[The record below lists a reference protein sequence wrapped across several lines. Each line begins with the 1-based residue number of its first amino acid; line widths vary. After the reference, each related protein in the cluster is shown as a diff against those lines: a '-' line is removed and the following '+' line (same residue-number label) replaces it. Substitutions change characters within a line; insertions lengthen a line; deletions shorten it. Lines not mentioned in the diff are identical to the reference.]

1 MNNERNDI
9 VKKIAILIICA
20 ALMLLFLTLPAY
32 AADANVSAG
41 EYETV
46 FTRMGEFAVKYKEE
60 LLEAASAAA
69 MITTSVIVGVKNGKK
84 SKEISSAVAGV
95 KNDTGAS
102 LTGQTDVVTAVNGL
116 IDGYN
121 GMTRENAELR
131 DTLVREYTTCVYELE
146 KKYAELAKG
155 YGELRASYEKYG
167 ETENDR
173 NRVTGAVLAQSS
185 AILEILQLVYA
196 NSKNMP
202 QGIKDLVNLKYA
214 NTLKTIEDDEKLLA
228 IVEAV
233 RTNISAG
240 AKGETADD

>member
-1 MNNERNDI
+1 M
-9 VKKIAILIICA
+9 KKIAILIICA

-32 AADANVSAG
+32 ATDANASAG

-69 MITTSVIVGVKNGKK
+69 MITTSVIVGVKNGRK

-121 GMTRENAELR
+121 GMTRETSAAVAELER
-131 DTLVREYTTCVYELE
+131 KYE
-146 KKYAELAKG
+146 ALAKE
-155 YGELRASYEKYG
+155 YASLRDSYEKYG

-214 NTLKTIEDDEKLLA
+214 NTLKTVGDDEQLLA
-228 IVEAV
+228 IVSAV
-233 RTNISAG
+233 RSNISAG
-240 AKGETADD
+240 AKEETAND

>member
-1 MNNERNDI
+1 M
-9 VKKIAILIICA
+9 KKIAILIICA

-32 AADANVSAG
+32 ATDANASAG

-69 MITTSVIVGVKNGKK
+69 MITTSVIVGVKNGRK

-102 LTGQTDVVTAVNGL
+102 LTGQTDVVAAVNGL

-121 GMTRENAELR
+121 GMTRETSAVVAELER
-131 DTLVREYTTCVYELE
+131 KYE
-146 KKYAELAKG
+146 ALAKE
-155 YGELRASYEKYG
+155 YASLRDSYEKYG

-214 NTLKTIEDDEKLLA
+214 NTLKTVGDDEQLLA

-240 AKGETADD
+240 AKEETAND

>member
-1 MNNERNDI
+1 M
-9 VKKIAILIICA
+9 KKIAILIICA
-20 ALMLLFLTLPAY
+20 ALTLLFLTLPAY
-32 AADANVSAG
+32 AADTATNADAAAP
-41 EYETV
+41 ETV
-46 FTRMGEFAVKYKEE
+46 FTRMGEFAVMYKEE

-69 MITTSVIVGVKNGKK
+69 MITTSVIVGVKNGRK

-102 LTGQTDVVTAVNGL
+102 LTGQTDVVAAVNGL

-121 GMTRENAELR
+121 GMTRETSAAVAELER
-131 DTLVREYTTCVYELE
+131 KYE
-146 KKYAELAKG
+146 ALAKE
-155 YGELRASYEKYG
+155 YASLRDSYEKYG

-214 NTLKTIEDDEKLLA
+214 NTLKTVGDDEQLLA
-228 IVEAV
+228 IVSAV
-233 RTNISAG
+233 RSNISAG
-240 AKGETADD
+240 AKEETAND